1 MGAAAAEVAGLVA
14 EPVRALLHRIADK
27 DQRLTLAF
35 SVSAGPWVEGALDLC
50 LAADARDLAHQG
62 VKTGRGTDR
71 ARSLALAVGAVEHQ
85 LADLQFPS
93 ADAVKRR

>member
-1 MGAAAAEVAGLVA
+1 VGAAAAEVAGPVA

-35 SVSAGPWVEGALDLC
+35 SVFAGPWVEGALDLC
-50 LAADARDLAHQG
+50 LAPTRETLHQG
-62 VKTGRGTDR
+62 VEIGRGTDP
-71 ARSLALAVGAVEHQ
+71 ARSLALALAAVEHQ
-85 LADLQFPS
+85 LADLQFVS